1 MRNNLKSMLQIRRML
16 QLLSQDK
23 RAAKIAT
30 ELGVSVNTI
39 KKYRRL
45 FSNSTLSYTEL
56 QKLDDTGLDAIIYP
70 SDVTNEKSERE
81 RVLYGLLESYV
92 ERLTTTHIT
101 RELLWEEY
109 QKQHSPAY
117 SYAQFCVHLSQYLL
131 HNKAVMHLEHKPG
144 DVLQMDFAGDKL
156 FYFDTSDHRKVY
168 CVVLV
173 CALPFSSFCYAE
185 ALLDMSQKRLVGAM
199 NRCLQYLGGVPLN
212 IHSDNMKQYV
222 NKADKYEPTFSEL
235 IDQFALHYDVSLTAT
250 RVRKP
255 RDKASVERHVGIV
268 YSRIYAYLE
277 QEQYYSFD
285 ALNVALRKY
294 LDELNDAPMQGKKQ
308 SRRDIFMQHEVPVL
322 RPLPAE
328 IFEIKHQASAKVK
341 YDYHVILGEDWHNY
355 SVPYLYIGKQ
365 VKLVYDSSHVE
376 IYHNH
381 QRIAFHRRNYTKN
394 AFTTDEQHRPEKH
407 KIAAMIQAYQP
418 QDLIEKATLIGAA
431 TQAVVTQI
439 IQTNF
444 FSHQLF
450 NSCLGVLRLGDI
462 YGQQRLEK
470 ACSIALNGSV
480 INYRTISNILKNSR
494 DKLAPEQ
501 PVVVVTNQTHANI
514 RGSEFFAKIDDDTQ
528 PNSPKRIN

>member
-16 QLLSQDK
+16 QLLSQK
-23 RAAKIAT
+23 RSVAKIAS
-30 ELGVSVNTI
+30 ELGVSVNTV

-45 FSNSTLSYTEL
+45 FSNSPLNYTDL
-56 QKLDDTGLDAIIYP
+56 QKLDDAGLDALLYP
-70 SDVTNEKSERE
+70 ADATSEKSERE
-81 RVLYGLLESYV
+81 RVLRELLGGYS

-109 QKQHSPAY
+109 RRQHSPAY
-117 SYAQFCVHLSQYLL
+117 SYPQFCVHLSQYLL
-131 HNKAVMHLEHKPG
+131 HNKAVMRLDHKPG

-156 FYFDTSDHRKVY
+156 FYFDTSNHRKLY

-173 CALPFSSFCYAE
+173 CVLPFSSFCYAE
-185 ALLDMSQKRLVGAM
+185 ALVDMSQKQMIAAM
-199 NRCLQYLGGVPLN
+199 NRCLHYLGGVPHN

-222 NKADKYEPTFSEL
+222 NKADRYEPQFSEL

-277 QEQYYSFD
+277 QTQYYSLD
-285 ALNVALRKY
+285 ALNDALKAY
-294 LDELNDAPMQGKKQ
+294 LDVLNDTPMQVKKQ
-308 SRRDIFMQHEVPVL
+308 SRREIFKQHEVPVL

-341 YDYHVILGEDWHNY
+341 YDYHVIMGEDWHNY
-355 SVPYLYIGKQ
+355 SVPYQYIGKQ
-365 VKLVYDSSHVE
+365 VKLVYDSCHVE
-376 IYHNH
+376 IYYNH

-394 AFTTDEQHRPEKH
+394 AFTTDEHHRPEKH

-418 QDLIEKATLIGAA
+418 QDLIAKATLIGAA

-444 FSHQLF
+444 FSHQLL

-462 YGQQRLEK
+462 YGQQRLEN

-480 INYRTISNILKNSR
+480 INYRTINNILKNNR
-494 DKLAPEQ
+494 DKLATEE
-501 PVVVVTNQTHANI
+501 PVIVVTDQTHANI
-514 RGSEFFAKIDDDTQ
+514 RGSEFFAKTGDEAQ
-528 PNSPKRIN
+528 PECPKRIN